1 MKFNRDL
8 SYMIIVLFVA
18 SGFLGIIAYN
28 FWQIFRQRREG
39 LNVIN
44 DKPNIPNMPNFKNK
58 SFTNRFIHDE
68 NLLKERLEIEAIEAI
83 EEKEQAN
90 KSKSESVLRGFKR
103 TPDGPRFD
111 FSNPPSVET
120 LKENAKKQKSQYKIT
135 DKLKKHAN
143 SSKDE
148 LKRKKPEITK
158 QSKGLDS
165 AKDSAS
171 SVISGFTLP

>member
-1 MKFNRDL
+1 
-8 SYMIIVLFVA
+8 VA

-39 LNVIN
+39 LNLKN
-44 DKPNIPNMPNFKNK
+44 DIPNIPNSPKFKNN

-68 NLLKERLEIEAIEAI
+68 NLLKERLNIEAIEAI

-120 LKENAKKQKSQYKIT
+120 LKENAKKQKSQHKIT
-135 DKLKKHAN
+135 GLLKKQAN
-143 SSKDE
+143 SSKIE
-148 LKRKKPEITK
+148 LNAKKPEIKK
-158 QSKGLDS
+158 QSKQLDS
-165 AKDSAS
+165 AKGIAS
-171 SVISGFTLP
+171 SGMSGSKELL

>member
-8 SYMIIVLFVA
+8 SYMIIVLFIA
-18 SGFLGIIAYN
+18 CLFLGIIAYN
-28 FWQIFRQRREG
+28 YWQIFRQRREG
-39 LNVIN
+39 LNLIN
-44 DKPNIPNMPNFKNK
+44 DKLNIPNMPNFKNK

-68 NLLKERLEIEAIEAI
+68 NLVKERLEIEAIEAI
-83 EEKEQAN
+83 EVEKAN

-120 LKENAKKQKSQYKIT
+120 LKENAKKQKSQYKLT
-135 DKLKKHAN
+135 GPVKNQAT

-148 LKRKKPEITK
+148 LNRKKSEITK

>member
-8 SYMIIVLFVA
+8 SYMIIVLFIA
-18 SGFLGIIAYN
+18 CLFLGIIAYN
-28 FWQIFRQRREG
+28 YWQIFRQRREG
-39 LNVIN
+39 LNLIN
-44 DKPNIPNMPNFKNK
+44 DKLNIPNMPNFKNK
-58 SFTNRFIHDE
+58 SFTNQPLDPE
-68 NLLKERLEIEAIEAI
+68 KLLEYRSEIQAIET
-83 EEKEQAN
+83 EQAN

-120 LKENAKKQKSQYKIT
+120 LKENAKKQKSQYKLT
-135 DKLKKHAN
+135 GPVKNQAT

-148 LKRKKPEITK
+148 LNRKKSEITK

>member
-1 MKFNRDL
+1 
-8 SYMIIVLFVA
+8 MIIVLFVA

-28 FWQIFRQRREG
+28 YWQIFRQRREG
-39 LNVIN
+39 LNLEN
-44 DKPNIPNMPNFKNK
+44 DISIPNMPTFNNA

-68 NLLKERLEIEAIEAI
+68 NLLKERLKIEAIEVI

-171 SVISGFTLP
+171 SGISGFTLP

>member
-58 SFTNRFIHDE
+58 SFTNRPLDPE
-68 NLLKERLEIEAIEAI
+68 KLLEYRSEIQAIET
-83 EEKEQAN
+83 EQAI

-120 LKENAKKQKSQYKIT
+120 LKENAKKQKSQHKIT
-135 DKLKKHAN
+135 DLLKKQAN
-143 SSKDE
+143 SSKEE
-148 LKRKKPEITK
+148 LKASKAPQKK
-158 QSKGLDS
+158 QSERFNS
-165 AKDSAS
+165 AKVSAS
-171 SVISGFTLP
+171 SGMSGSKELLQW

>member
-1 MKFNRDL
+1 MKFYRHW
-8 SYMIIVLFVA
+8 SYMIILLFVA

-44 DKPNIPNMPNFKNK
+44 DKPKIPNMPTFNNA
-58 SFTNRFIHDE
+58 SFTNRPLDPE
-68 NLLKERLEIEAIEAI
+68 KLLEFRSEIQAIET
-83 EEKEQAN
+83 EQAK
-90 KSKSESVLRGFKR
+90 KSKSESLLRRFKR
-103 TPDGPRFD
+103 APDGPRFD

-135 DKLKKHAN
+135 DKLKKQAT

-148 LKRKKPEITK
+148 LNAKKPEIKK
-158 QSKGLDS
+158 QSKRLDS
-165 AKDSAS
+165 AKDTAS
-171 SVISGFTLP
+171 SYGMSELP